1 MVERVAEPA
10 PVAAAEASGD
20 KGSGEPGPGPSEP
33 RRILKV
39 YDLPST
45 LRRLDEWWDNYFA
58 ANNEGDASNDRLAD
72 GDWPPF
78 PEGVA
83 GTPGRP

>member
-1 MVERVAEPA
+1 V
-10 PVAAAEASGD
+10 
-20 KGSGEPGPGPSEP
+20 

-45 LRRLDEWWDNYFA
+45 LRRLDEWWDNFFT
-58 ANNEGDASNDRLAD
+58 ANNDGDPSNDRLAD

-78 PEGVA
+78 PEGA
-83 GTPGRP
+83 KKKCGQP